1 MTDEPTEGMRLA
13 KFLARAG
20 LGSRRASE
28 KQIKAGKIQVNGQV
42 CTNPATKVDPK
53 RDKVFA
59 GRRRM
64 VIPKKVSDGGELFLA
79 YKPEKMV
86 TTMSDPQG
94 RPTVKDLLPD
104 RTARLFPVGR
114 LDYDAEGALL
124 FTSDGDLAHRLLHP
138 SFHVP
143 KIYLV
148 KVKGEPSEASLEK
161 LRKGVRLD
169 DGRTKPCR
177 VQRVRKAKTNTW
189 VEIELNEG
197 RYRQIKRM
205 FWKIK
210 HPVQRL
216 IRVSFGGISVEEME
230 PGHIRLC
237 TPAERH
243 TLMSWGQEA
252 DLSLSF
258 ED

>member
-1 MTDEPTEGMRLA
+1 MTDESTEGMRLA

-53 RDKVFA
+53 KDKVFA

-161 LRKGVRLD
+161 LR
-169 DGRTKPCR
+169 
-177 VQRVRKAKTNTW
+177 
-189 VEIELNEG
+189 
-197 RYRQIKRM
+197 
-205 FWKIK
+205 
-210 HPVQRL
+210 
-216 IRVSFGGISVEEME
+216 
-230 PGHIRLC
+230 
-237 TPAERH
+237 
-243 TLMSWGQEA
+243 
-252 DLSLSF
+252 
-258 ED
+258 